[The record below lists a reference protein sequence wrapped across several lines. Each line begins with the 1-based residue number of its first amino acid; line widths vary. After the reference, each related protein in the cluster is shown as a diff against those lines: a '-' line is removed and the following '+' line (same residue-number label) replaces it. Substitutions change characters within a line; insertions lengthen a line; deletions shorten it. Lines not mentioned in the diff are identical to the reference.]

1 MPTHG
6 IRRRWSQRSNVLVY
20 ATLNQDAAKKRV
32 AASLIMEAVASD
44 SFCISSQ
51 VLKEFANILIR
62 KSNRLP
68 PEIREDVRRFSRFV
82 VVPDTPDLVL
92 DALDLRRDYD
102 LQFFDALI
110 VAGAERADCDTI
122 YSEDMADG
130 AHYGRVT
137 IVNPFKNQHP

>member
-1 MPTHG
+1 MEPTFFDT
-6 IRRRWSQRSNVLVY
+6 NVLIY

-68 PEIREDVRRFSRFV
+68 QEIREDVRRFSRFV

-110 VAGAERADCDTI
+110 VAGAEQADCDTI

-137 IVNPFKNQHP
+137 IVNPFKNQPP